1 MNILK
6 NKFVIA
12 LLLSVVLMGCFMK
25 FNQYKNLNSED
36 GEGSQDESGEDET
49 LATKAVKY
57 LKQFVV
63 SYGVSLLLVFLGF
76 KGHDYYISKG
86 SIDQLGCA
94 TSNKSVDSSKKNN
107 SGSGSNDSISN
118 STGTHNAGGGESG
131 GALSSFKSL
140 FKSSSSEQESAA
152 KTESYSPPTK
162 RQSDPDTARQT
173 NQQSGGNSDLVNDLN
188 NERRLIMEKARLFK
202 LKQQS
207 LNNQNSKGEQG
218 KQGEQA
224 AQSGGNNKTSGEGGG
239 GGGGNPK
246 KTTKKEEY
254 FNTGDP
260 NF

>member
-76 KGHDYYISKG
+76 KGHDYYTSKG
-86 SIDQLGCA
+86 SIGQSGGA

-107 SGSGSNDSISN
+107 SDSVSDSGSSS
-118 STGTHNAGGGESG
+118 ESG
-131 GALSSFKSL
+131 GALSSLKSL
-140 FKSSSSEQESAA
+140 FKSSSVEKELPS
-152 KTESYSPPTK
+152 KTEAPPTK
-162 RQSDPDTARQT
+162 VESQLETETTNQPSQQSK
-173 NQQSGGNSDLVNDLN
+173 QQSGANSDLVNDLN

-207 LNNQNSKGEQG
+207 LNNQNSKGE
-218 KQGEQA
+218 KGEKA
-224 AQSGGNNKTSGEGGG
+224 AQSGGNTKTSGVSS
-239 GGGGNPK
+239 GGNQN
-246 KTTKKEEY
+246 KTARKEEY
-254 FNTGDP
+254 FNTGEP